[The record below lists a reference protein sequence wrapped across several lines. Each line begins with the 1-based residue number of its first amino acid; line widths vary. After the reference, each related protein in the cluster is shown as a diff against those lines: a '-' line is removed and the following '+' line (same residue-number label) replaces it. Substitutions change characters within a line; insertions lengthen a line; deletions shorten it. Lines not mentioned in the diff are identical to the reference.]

1 MNNCNVSITYGTF
14 DLLHEGHLNILR
26 RAKASSSRLIV
37 GVTSESYDRYRG
49 KLNVHQNLVDR
60 IEAVKLT
67 GLADLLIIE
76 EYEGQKI
83 DDIKKYGVDRFV
95 IGSDWVGKFD
105 YLKQFCE
112 VVYLERTPNIS
123 STISRADLLGVLRL
137 GVIGTGRIAHRFI
150 LESKFVSAVNVVSTF
165 NPRISSARNFASQHD
180 IGHLTDNLAELS
192 DEVDAVYIAS
202 PHSSHHDYIHWAL
215 NAGLH
220 VLCEKPLITPEYG
233 SPKSLFE
240 KASKSN
246 LVLMEA
252 IKTAF
257 CPGFRNLINLCQQ
270 GVIGQIVSI
279 DSNFTR
285 IITGSGREFSV
296 GNGSI
301 LEYASYCLLPA
312 VKLLGPAPNRVECF
326 KLRNSET
333 DIFTQGSLYY
343 DESICTIKVGIGA
356 KTEGHL
362 IISGTRGYIYVPA
375 PWWKTSYFEVRRES
389 GLGVEKYYYPFHG
402 DGLRYELQ
410 EFYEVIQRKVIHSSL
425 TSMESCCISEIMN
438 SLSDYTE

>member
-1 MNNCNVSITYGTF
+1 MSDRSICITYGTF
-14 DLLHEGHLNILR
+14 DLLHEGHLNILK
-26 RAKASSSRLIV
+26 RAKALSSRLIV
-37 GVTSESYDRYRG
+37 GVTSDSYDRFRG
-49 KLNVHQNLVDR
+49 KLNVHQSLVER
-60 IEAVKLT
+60 IENVKNT
-67 GLADLLIIE
+67 GLADQIIVE

-83 DDIKKYGVDRFV
+83 DDIKRYGVQTFV

-105 YLKQFCE
+105 YLKNFCK
-112 VVYLERTPNIS
+112 VIYLERTPNIS

-150 LESKFVSAVNVVSTF
+150 PESKFVSGVNVASIF
-165 NPRISSARNFASQHD
+165 NPRISSARDFASQHD
-180 IGHLTDNLAELS
+180 IGYFTDNLAELS
-192 DEVDAVYIAS
+192 NEVDAVYIAS

-220 VLCEKPLITPEYG
+220 VLCEKPLITPEYD

-240 KASKSN
+240 RASKSN

-285 IITGSGREFSV
+285 IINGAGREFSA

-312 VKLLGPAPNRVECF
+312 VKLLGPAPNKVECF
-326 KLRNSET
+326 KLRNLKT

-362 IISGTRGYIYVPA
+362 IVSGTKGYIYVPA

-389 GLGVEKYYYPFHG
+389 GLGDEKYYYPFHG

-410 EFYEVIQRKVIHSSL
+410 EFYELISGRETSL
-425 TSMESCCISEIMN
+425 SLSNEESCGLQDILNHLYESP
-438 SLSDYTE
+438 

>member
-1 MNNCNVSITYGTF
+1 MSDRSICITYGTF
-14 DLLHEGHLNILR
+14 DLLHEGHLNILK
-26 RAKASSSRLIV
+26 RAKALSSRLIV
-37 GVTSESYDRYRG
+37 GVTSDSYDRFRG
-49 KLNVHQNLVDR
+49 KLNVHQSLVER
-60 IEAVKLT
+60 IENVKNT
-67 GLADLLIIE
+67 GLADQIIVE

-83 DDIKKYGVDRFV
+83 DDIKRYGVQTFV

-105 YLKQFCE
+105 YLQNFCK

-150 LESKFVSAVNVVSTF
+150 AESKFVSGVNVVSTF
-165 NPRISSARNFASQHD
+165 NPRISSARNFANQHD
-180 IGHLTDNLAELS
+180 IGHFTDNLAELS

-202 PHSSHHDYIHWAL
+202 PHSSHHDYIHWSL

-240 KASKSN
+240 SASKSN

-285 IITGSGREFSV
+285 IITGASREFNV

-312 VKLLGPAPNRVECF
+312 VKLLGPAPNKVECF
-326 KLRNSET
+326 KLRNLET

-343 DESICTIKVGIGA
+343 DESICTIRVGTGV

-362 IISGTRGYIYVPA
+362 IVSGTRGYIYVPA

-389 GLGVEKYYYPFHG
+389 GLGDEKYYYPFHG

-410 EFYEVIQRKVIHSSL
+410 EFYELISGRETSL
-425 TSMESCCISEIMN
+425 SLSNEESCGLQDILNHLYESP
-438 SLSDYTE
+438 